1 MRRAAAT
8 ASLAA
13 ALFAALPAQ
22 AVDRQNFEQVER
34 GRYLATMSD
43 CVACH
48 TAPGGKPFAG
58 GLNIATP
65 FGNLLS
71 PNITPDAAT
80 GIGAFSDDEFVN
92 AVQNGIGPQGQRLYP
107 ALPYPY
113 YHKMNRADVLAIRAY
128 LNTLDPVSNAVEPNQ
143 LPFPFNI
150 RMSLL
155 FWNWL
160 NFDKT
165 PLVDDPSRSPQWN
178 RGRYIV
184 EGPAHCGACHTPKT
198 FLGGDDNSRALK
210 GAVLQGWFAPDI
222 TADVRKGVGAWSED
236 ELVAYLKTGVIARTS
251 ASGPMA
257 EVVVNSTSKLTDAD
271 LRAVAIYL
279 KGQKAGTSGSSRP
292 PVATDPRMIAGK
304 AIYKDSCAACHRENG
319 EGIDNLFPR
328 LKGSS
333 LVQQDDPTT
342 LIRMVLEGSRAA
354 ATKARP
360 TGAAMPSFAWR
371 FSDDQVAALLTYVR
385 NGWGNSASSVGADA
399 VKELRGSDR
408 PNLAKTGQQ

>member
-1 MRRAAAT
+1 MIRAVAT

-13 ALFAALPAQ
+13 LLFTGPAN
-22 AVDRQNFEQVER
+22 AVDQQSFEQVER
-34 GRYLATMSD
+34 GRYLATIGD

-58 GLNIATP
+58 GLTIATP
-65 FGNLLS
+65 FGNLVT
-71 PNITPDAAT
+71 PNLTPDAAT
-80 GIGAFSDDEFVN
+80 GIGAYTDDQFVN
-92 AVQNGIGPQGQRLYP
+92 AVQNGIGSRGQRLYP
-107 ALPYPY
+107 ALPYQY
-113 YHKMNRADVLAIRAY
+113 YHKMPRADVLAVRSY
-128 LNTLDPVSNAVEPNQ
+128 LATLDPVPNAVEPNQ

-165 PLVDDPSRSPQWN
+165 PLVHDASQSPQWN

-198 FLGGDDNSRALK
+198 WLGGDETSQALK
-210 GAVLQGWFAPDI
+210 GAVLQGWFAPEI
-222 TADVRKGVGAWSED
+222 TAEARKGIGGWSED
-236 ELVAYLKTGVIARTS
+236 ELVAYLKTGVIGRTS

-257 EVVVNSTSKLTDAD
+257 EVIVNSTSKFADAD
-271 LRAVAIYL
+271 LHAVAIYL
-279 KGQKAGTSGSSRP
+279 KSLKPTSAPASS
-292 PVATDPRMIAGK
+292 ALAANDPHMLAGK
-304 AIYKDSCAACHRENG
+304 AIYKDTCAACHTEAG
-319 EGIDNLFPR
+319 EGIENLFPR

-342 LIRMVLEGSRAA
+342 LIRVVLQGTRAA
-354 ATKARP
+354 ATDARP

-371 FSDDQVAALLTYVR
+371 FSDDQVADLLTYIR
-385 NGWGNSASSVGADA
+385 NGWGNSASSVSASA
-399 VKELRGSDR
+399 VKDMRGR
-408 PNLAKTGQQ
+408 NGPYPVKTGQAR

>member
-1 MRRAAAT
+1 MIRAVAT

-13 ALFAALPAQ
+13 LILTGPAKATDQ
-22 AVDRQNFEQVER
+22 QSFEQVQR
-34 GRYLATMSD
+34 GRYLTIMGD

-58 GLNIATP
+58 GLTIATP
-65 FGNLLS
+65 FGNLIS

-80 GIGAFSDDEFVN
+80 GIGAFSDDQFVN
-92 AVQNGIGPQGQRLYP
+92 AVQNGIGSKGQRLYP

-113 YHKMNRADVLAIRAY
+113 YHKMPRTEVLAIRAY

-155 FWNWL
+155 FWNLL

-165 PLVDDPSRSPQWN
+165 PLVDDPNQSPQWN

-198 FLGGDDNSRALK
+198 WLGGDDTSQALK

-222 TADVRKGVGAWSED
+222 TPDARKGIGGWSED

-257 EVVVNSTSKLTDAD
+257 EAIVNSTSKFTDGD

-279 KGQKAGTSGSSRP
+279 KGLKPGSVQTSR
-292 PVATDPRMIAGK
+292 ALAADDPHMVAGK
-304 AIYKDSCAACHRENG
+304 AIYKDSCAACHKEDG
-319 EGIDNLFPR
+319 DGIDNLFPR

-333 LVQQDDPTT
+333 LVQSDDPTT
-342 LIRMVLEGSRAA
+342 LIRVVLEGTRAA
-354 ATKARP
+354 ATDARP

-371 FSDDQVAALLTYVR
+371 FSDAQVADLVTYIR
-385 NGWGNSASSVGADA
+385 NGWGNSASSVSASA
-399 VKELRGSDR
+399 VKNMRGANGTD
-408 PNLAKTGQQ
+408 PVKTGQAR

>member
-1 MRRAAAT
+1 MRAVAT
-8 ASLAA
+8 AALAALSLAA
-13 ALFAALPAQ
+13 PAKATDQ
-22 AVDRQNFEQVER
+22 QSFEQVQR
-34 GRYLATMSD
+34 GRYLTTMGD

-58 GLNIATP
+58 GLTIATP

-80 GIGAFSDDEFVN
+80 GIGAFSDDQFVN
-92 AVQNGIGPQGQRLYP
+92 AVQNGIGSRGQRLYP

-113 YHKMNRADVLAIRAY
+113 YHKMNRTDVLAIRAY

-155 FWNWL
+155 FWNL
-160 NFDKT
+160 INFDRT
-165 PLVDDPSRSPQWN
+165 PLTDDPDQSPQWN

-198 FLGGDDNSRALK
+198 WLGGDDNSQALK

-222 TADVRKGVGAWSED
+222 TPDARKGIGGWSED
-236 ELVAYLKTGVIARTS
+236 ELVAYLKTGVIARSS

-257 EVVVNSTSKLTDAD
+257 EVVVNSTSKLADAD

-279 KGQKAGTSGSSRP
+279 KGLKPGTSQSSRP
-292 PVATDPRMIAGK
+292 PSADDPHMLAGK
-304 AIYKDSCAACHRENG
+304 AIYKDSCAACHRE
-319 EGIDNLFPR
+319 EGDGIANLFPR

-333 LVQQDDPTT
+333 LVQSDDPTT

-354 ATKARP
+354 ATDARP

-371 FSDDQVAALLTYVR
+371 FSDGQVADLVTYIR
-385 NGWGNSASSVGADA
+385 NGWGNSASSVSASA
-399 VKELRGSDR
+399 VKDVRGGNGPD
-408 PNLAKTGQQ
+408 PVKAGQVR